1 MSLSNDSVPQ
11 EQHNSM
17 QEQSADEVPPPPD
30 SSQSTEQ
37 PAPTQQEHPNP
48 EPQENRHRQGDF
60 LRIPQ
65 IATSTSLAYLVVNC
79 VIPGWRGTIP

>member
-1 MSLSNDSVPQ
+1 MSLSNDNITQ
-11 EQHNSM
+11 EQQNSI
-17 QEQSADEVPPPPD
+17 QEQTTDEVPPPAD

-37 PAPTQQEHPNP
+37 PVPAQQEHPNP

-79 VIPGWRGTIP
+79 IIPGWRGTIP